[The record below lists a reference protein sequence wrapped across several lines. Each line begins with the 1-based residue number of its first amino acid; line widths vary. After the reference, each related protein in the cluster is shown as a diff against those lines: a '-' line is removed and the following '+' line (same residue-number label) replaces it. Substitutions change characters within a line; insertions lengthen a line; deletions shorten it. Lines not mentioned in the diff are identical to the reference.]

1 MCIRDSVT
9 INRLD
14 AASRGIESGMI
25 VRLYNDRGS
34 CLAGAVLS
42 DDVMPGVVQ
51 LSTGAWWDPVQPG
64 LSGTMDRHG
73 NPNVLTAD
81 RPCSRLS
88 QGPSALSA
96 LVEVELYGGPLPDV
110 LAFTPPTLEH

>member
-1 MCIRDSVT
+1 MTLNPS
-9 INRLD
+9 D
-14 AASRGIESGMI
+14 AAVRGIESGMV
-25 VRLYNDRGS
+25 VRVHNDRGS

-51 LSTGAWWDPVQPG
+51 LPTGAWWDPVRPG
-64 LSGTMDRHG
+64 LSGTLDRHG

-96 LVEVELYGGPLPDV
+96 LVDVEPYTGPLPDV
-110 LAFTPPTLEH
+110 RAFTPPEVEH